1 MSNWFAC
8 LMFAAFDQELGTR
21 VEPMPRDIDA
31 RLYAYDPA
39 QEAAT
44 ADDVAEELSELA
56 VAPH

>member
-1 MSNWFAC
+1 
-8 LMFAAFDQELGTR
+8 MFAAFDQELGTR